1 MQIEKELRFLYIHI
15 YGSLYIIM
23 NIINV
28 YIYGKS
34 YMYSIFPC
42 ETIYQNIRNNYSK
55 INFCS
60 KFGPSLVI
68 CNYVKMY

>member
-1 MQIEKELRFLYIHI
+1 MFISMESRTCILF
-15 YGSLYIIM
+15 
-23 NIINV
+23 
-28 YIYGKS
+28 
-34 YMYSIFPC
+34 FPC

-55 INFCS
+55 INSCS